1 MQLNIVY
8 DGRLS
13 LFLVVAFVVMISP
26 GPAVVL
32 AITNGVLHG
41 VKNACFAIVGNMSGF
56 LILSTVSVLG
66 LGVIISRWHG
76 LFDVIKWCGGLYLI
90 YLGCKMWNTRKERV
104 GVRDEIEKVI
114 SLSPCQMYRRGFVV
128 TLSNPK
134 AIVFVTALF
143 PQFISPDQ
151 PIFSQYLILAG
162 AMIFIQGVVL
172 AGYAYL
178 ASRAR
183 ALLNRPGNLNKVY
196 KTSGMLF
203 ALFGVSLFFAET

>member
-1 MQLNIVY
+1 LELNIIY
-8 DGRLS
+8 DGRFS

-26 GPAVVL
+26 GPAVLL

-41 VKNACFAIVGNMSGF
+41 IKSSCFAIAGNMSGF

-66 LGVIISRWHG
+66 LGVIISRWQW
-76 LFDVIKWCGGLYLI
+76 LFDVIKWGGGLYLI
-90 YLGCKMWNTRKERV
+90 YLGYRMWNTRKERV

-114 SLSPCQMYRRGFVV
+114 SLSPLQMYRRGFVV

-143 PQFISPDQ
+143 PQFISPEQ
-151 PIFSQYLILAG
+151 PLFSQYLILAG
-162 AMIFIQGVVL
+162 GMIFIQGVVL
-172 AGYAYL
+172 AGYAFL

-183 ALLNRPGNLNKVY
+183 ALLNRSGNLNKGY
-196 KTSGMLF
+196 KTSGVVF
-203 ALFGVSLFFAET
+203 ALFGVSLFFAEN